1 MRRKRMDKNMNFD
14 IDKMMRD
21 NHVSIQD
28 LVKNQ
33 PKQNLVYSSGI
44 NQISHEL
51 EENHKKLIKSA
62 EESRKKKEQYDQD
75 ILNALRQIEG
85 NRANLTTIIK
95 LIEDNNEIQGET
107 YEIITELLAL
117 AMEKD
122 KKVVEIKYR
131 SIMNKITEFTEDVET
146 ITKLSGFAIAI
157 YNILSIGAK

>member
-1 MRRKRMDKNMNFD
+1 M
-14 IDKMMRD
+14 
-21 NHVSIQD
+21 
-28 LVKNQ
+28 
-33 PKQNLVYSSGI
+33 VYSSGI

-62 EESRKKKEQYDQD
+62 EESKKKKEQYDQD
-75 ILNALRQIEG
+75 ILNTLRQIEG
-85 NRANLTTIIK
+85 NTANLTTIIK

-157 YNILSIGAK
+157 YNILLIGAK

>member
-1 MRRKRMDKNMNFD
+1 M
-14 IDKMMRD
+14 
-21 NHVSIQD
+21 
-28 LVKNQ
+28 
-33 PKQNLVYSSGI
+33 
-44 NQISHEL
+44 
-51 EENHKKLIKSA
+51 
-62 EESRKKKEQYDQD
+62 
-75 ILNALRQIEG
+75 
-85 NRANLTTIIK
+85 TTIIK

>member
-1 MRRKRMDKNMNFD
+1 MDKNMNFD

-44 NQISHEL
+44 HQISHEL

-85 NRANLTTIIK
+85 NTANLTTIIK

>member
-1 MRRKRMDKNMNFD
+1 MDKNMNFD

-33 PKQNLVYSSGI
+33 PKQNLVYSSGS

-85 NRANLTTIIK
+85 NTANLTTIIK

-131 SIMNKITEFTEDVET
+131 SIMNKITEFTEDIET

>member
-1 MRRKRMDKNMNFD
+1 MDKNMNFD

>member
-1 MRRKRMDKNMNFD
+1 MDKNMNFD

-75 ILNALRQIEG
+75 ILNALRQIEE
-85 NRANLTTIIK
+85 NTANLTTIIK

>member
-1 MRRKRMDKNMNFD
+1 MDKNMNFD

-33 PKQNLVYSSGI
+33 PKQNLVYSSEI
-44 NQISHEL
+44 NEISHEL
-51 EENHKKLIKSA
+51 EESHKKLIKSA

-75 ILNALRQIEG
+75 ILNTLRQIEE
-85 NRANLTTIIK
+85 NTANLTTIIK

-131 SIMNKITEFTEDVET
+131 SIMNKIAEFTEDVET